1 MKNEEIIG
9 ISQKFV
15 DYSVQSMRERNIPLE
30 NKKFIQDVF
39 CHGAD
44 YARTMIGMEVKKWL
58 TEHYLDEAYWS
69 GDGEDLYIENLTD
82 DLLNFIMG
90 KE

>member
-15 DYSVQSMRERNIPLE
+15 DCSEQSMRKRNIPLE

-44 YARTMIGMEVKKWL
+44 YTRTMIGMEVKKWL
-58 TEHYLDEAYWS
+58 TEHYLDDAYWS

-82 DLLNFIMG
+82 DLLNFIFG

>member
-15 DYSVQSMRERNIPLE
+15 DCSEQSM
-30 NKKFIQDVF
+30 FDVQNVF
-39 CHGAD
+39 FHGAD
-44 YARTMIGMEVKKWL
+44 YARTMIGLEVKKWL
-58 TEHYLDEAYWS
+58 TEHYLDDAYWS
-69 GDGEDLYIENLTD
+69 GDGEELYIENLTD
-82 DLLNFIMG
+82 DLLNFILG

>member
-15 DYSVQSMRERNIPLE
+15 DCSEQSMMERNIPLE
-30 NKKFIQDVF
+30 NKKFIQDIF
-39 CHGAD
+39 CHSAD

-58 TEHYLDEAYWS
+58 IEHYLDDTYWS
-69 GDGEDLYIENLTD
+69 GDGEELYIENLSD
-82 DLLNFIMG
+82 NLLNFILG